1 MPSVTL
7 QRSGRTFDVQSNET
21 ILDAATRQGILIPYG
36 CRNGAC
42 GSCRGRVVAGS
53 IHYPGGEP
61 PALDDRQR
69 AR

>member
-42 GSCRGRVVAGS
+42 GSCRT
-53 IHYPGGEP
+53 
-61 PALDDRQR
+61 
-69 AR
+69 